1 MITHI
6 SNRIKKVGKGFDT
19 RVTLPFM
26 QWMVDILNSR
36 IEKKSEKEF
45 SRSEFKQKA
54 LADFKTW
61 LADTDL
67 DLPSATD
74 VTPDT
79 CDLFSLFSEFT
90 ALRQEIRMQNRE
102 QHRTLKR
109 LESYTDTYQNNSRL
123 FEKSVEAIDRLES
136 RIWNNCE
143 KKSAAGFFDVRDALI
158 RGHKACTD
166 LSRKRSLFKPKKEDV
181 KNLAKGYEMALRRFD
196 RSLGAMDIYPVKT
209 DNTVFDPR
217 TMKAVETKKVDGTGK
232 GEVVETISCGFVKE
246 NTVLKFA
253 EVIVAE

>member
-1 MITHI
+1 MITQV
-6 SNRIKKVGKGFDT
+6 SNRIKKIGTGFET

-36 IEKKSEKEF
+36 IEKKNEKEF
-45 SRSEFKQKA
+45 SGSEFKQKA

-61 LADTDL
+61 LADTEM

-123 FEKSVEAIDRLES
+123 FEKSIASIDRLES
-136 RIWNNCE
+136 RIWSNCE
-143 KKSAAGFFDVRDALI
+143 KKSAGRFFDVRDALI
-158 RGHKACTD
+158 RGHQACTD
-166 LSRKRSLFKPKKEDV
+166 LSGKRSLFKPKKEDL

-196 RSLGAMDIYPVKT
+196 RSLGSMDIYPVKT
-209 DNTVFDPR
+209 DNAPFDPR
-217 TMKAVETKKVDGTGK
+217 TMKAVGTKKVDGTGK
-232 GEVVETISCGFVKE
+232 GTVIESVSCGFLKE